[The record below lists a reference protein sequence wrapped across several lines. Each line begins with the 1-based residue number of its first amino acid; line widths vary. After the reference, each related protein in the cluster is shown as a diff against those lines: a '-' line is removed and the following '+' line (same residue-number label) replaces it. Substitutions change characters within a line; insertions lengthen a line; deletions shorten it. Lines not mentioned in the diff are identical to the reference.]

1 MSCPHGATDLGAYVL
16 GALDPAERRRVDEH
30 LRGCP
35 SCAAELTE
43 LDTLPPLL
51 AGVRLDDLDGA
62 PVAPSPDLFER
73 MSAAAAADEP
83 GAVVRALRWG
93 QGRRWLLAAAA
104 ALVVL
109 GAGAGVTSW
118 ALRGH
123 DDTRSV
129 VAGDVHMTVTATAQ
143 GDGTSLDVTVAGV
156 PARTN
161 CTLVVVDA
169 DGHRH
174 HAGEWAATY
183 EGKAWFKGW
192 SDVDRSDVE
201 DVVLLGSDGQELA
214 RLPL

>member
-1 MSCPHGATDLGAYVL
+1 VL

-35 SCAAELTE
+35 SCAAELVE
-43 LDTLPPLL
+43 LETLPPLL

-109 GAGAGVTSW
+109 GAGAGVASW
-118 ALRGH
+118 AMRGH

-143 GDGTSLDVTVAGV
+143 GDGTSLEVTVAGV